1 MPFLF
6 VVLIMIKF
14 AIVAYFVKF
23 SSGLPK
29 FVTDEKQ
36 SKNFLIT
43 ISAF

>member
-6 VVLIMIKF
+6 VVLMMIKL
-14 AIVAYFVKF
+14 ASVAYFVKF
-23 SSGLPK
+23 SSDLPK

-43 ISAF
+43 VSAF